1 MCRPRDFDLSEFHPK
16 ATRTL
21 FVGNISR
28 EVVPAEIHE
37 RFKEFGEILE
47 IDIKKPDYAL
57 VQFVDIRSVV
67 RAIRAVDGEVQFFSY
82 RSGPDPISFKRSG
95 SYSTSLN

>member
-1 MCRPRDFDLSEFHPK
+1 LLCCCRPRDFDLNEFHAK

-57 VQFVDIRSVV
+57 VQFVDIDGLPYLYPVFR
-67 RAIRAVDGEVQFFSY
+67 IRIQSCQWIRIQEDKNYPE
-82 RSGPDPISFKRSG
+82 
-95 SYSTSLN
+95 

>member
-1 MCRPRDFDLSEFHPK
+1 M
-16 ATRTL
+16 
-21 FVGNISR
+21 GNISR
-28 EVVPAEIHE
+28 EVVPAEIHD

-67 RAIRAVDGEVQFFSY
+67 RAIRAVDGEVKLVFLTLV
-82 RSGPDPISFKRSG
+82 ISRKSWK
-95 SYSTSLN
+95 